1 MISTGIPDLQ
11 TIILD
16 LDGTLI
22 HSSPDIAAALN
33 AALAAHGKALSVA
46 EVEDMIGGGL
56 PALLTRALAHFDLKL
71 SEAEARHA
79 LDRMRAAY
87 RAAPATRSTP
97 HDWVVE
103 VMAEKHAQG
112 ARIAVCSN
120 KDEDLVHT
128 ILKTLDLAKWVHGV
142 AGFRE
147 GEPGKPAP
155 ESMRRAIVGAGGVV
169 QGAVMVGDS
178 GADVGAARAVGIPVI
193 LVPHGYARPPL
204 AKLGADRIVRNA
216 AELRAAL
223 NELR

>member
-1 MISTGIPDLQ
+1 MQ
-11 TIILD
+11 TIIFD

-33 AALAAHGKALSVA
+33 AALAAHGKEASVA
-46 EVEDMIGGGL
+46 EVQDMIGGGL
-56 PALLTRALAHFDLKL
+56 PALLTRALAHCGLRL
-71 SEAEARHA
+71 SEAEAGRA
-79 LDRMRAAY
+79 LDRIRAAY

-128 ILKTLDLAKWVHGV
+128 ILNTLDLAKWVHVV
-142 AGFRE
+142 AGYRV

-155 ESMRRAIVGAGGVV
+155 ASMRRAIAGAGGVV

-193 LVPHGYARPPL
+193 LVPHGYVHAPL
-204 AKLGADRIVRNA
+204 AELGADRIVRNA
-216 AELRAAL
+216 MELRAAL
-223 NELR
+223 TELR